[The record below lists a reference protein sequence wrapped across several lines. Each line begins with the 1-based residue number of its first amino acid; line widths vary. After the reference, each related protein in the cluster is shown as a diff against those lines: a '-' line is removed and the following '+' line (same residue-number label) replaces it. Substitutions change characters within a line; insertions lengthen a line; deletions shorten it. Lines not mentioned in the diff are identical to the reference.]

1 VGDLY
6 FEGDPA
12 TDSTRRRLERV
23 LKEESRPRW
32 PWLAA
37 LAAGG
42 TAYLWWQV
50 RKRRRNGR
58 DAEVNRSENQTAS
71 RDRDASDRPEKSGR

>member
-1 VGDLY
+1 MGDFY

-50 RKRRRNGR
+50 RKRRRNGGS
-58 DAEVNRSENQTAS
+58 AEPNNPPNGPSSADQIERG
-71 RDRDASDRPEKSGR
+71 GRETKRR

>member
-1 VGDLY
+1 MGDLY

-58 DAEVNRSENQTAS
+58 DAGVNGTQGQTTS
-71 RDRDASDRPEKSGR
+71 RDSGASDSPEKSGR

>member
-1 VGDLY
+1 MAALRSDREDVVGDLY

-32 PWLAA
+32 PWFAA

-42 TAYLWWQV
+42 TAFLWWQV
-50 RKRRRNGR
+50 RKRRRNG
-58 DAEVNRSENQTAS
+58 NSSEAS
-71 RDRDASDRPEKSGR
+71 GESNPPKSAT

>member
-1 VGDLY
+1 VGDFY

-50 RKRRRNGR
+50 RKRRRNGGS
-58 DAEVNRSENQTAS
+58 AEPGNPPNGPSSADQIERG
-71 RDRDASDRPEKSGR
+71 GRETKRR

>member
-1 VGDLY
+1 VGDFY

-50 RKRRRNGR
+50 RKRRRNGAS
-58 DAEVNRSENQTAS
+58 AEPGNPSHGPSSADQIERG
-71 RDRDASDRPEKSGR
+71 GRETKRR